1 MIFNLSSVVRDSVVD
16 LRVSQEVSNFVVTN
30 TGVNGY
36 PIKIVREVNTELS
49 MNNGEIVV
57 IGGLAETKESQD
69 ANGFR

>member
-1 MIFNLSSVVRDSVVD
+1 MIFNLSPVVRDSVVD

-30 TGVNGY
+30 TGVNGS
-36 PIKIVREVNTELS
+36 PTKIVREVNTELS